1 MLPCRLFKQAL
12 EGHEMTMPVLH
23 YFAYIALAATLLF
36 VYAVYLLRSRNFLE
50 VGLIVSA
57 TTLAFATLSAIVLAA
72 SGITLAAR
80 MVDDRVDSF
89 FEFMFANMF
98 SIGITMAF
106 EVLIAGMIALA
117 LSPFSP
123 ACHQYVFG
131 PAR

>member
-1 MLPCRLFKQAL
+1 MN
-12 EGHEMTMPVLH
+12 MPVLH
-23 YFAYIALAATLLF
+23 YLAYIMLAATLLN
-36 VYAVYLLRSRNFLE
+36 VYANYLLKSRNFLE

-80 MVDDRVDSF
+80 MLDDRVDSF

-106 EVLIAGMIALA
+106 EVLITGMIALA
-117 LSPFSP
+117 LSPIST
-123 ACHQYVFG
+123 ACHKYVFG
-131 PAR
+131 PSR